1 MLLGVVGS
9 GKSCGAAAYNCDLLT
24 LAAHLGYSQQLLERA
39 LCRLKLCAAD
49 IHGTLVVVAH
59 TLIHAVM
66 GAYGTGDKGQGV
78 LCGYNL
84 QCLKEQSLAAKLYV
98 FGYILTEGAAALAG
112 SPEAVYQRKLL
123 ALAHLPV
130 RRFLYGLNIVEIG
143 GRLLGKPGHGLIVHA
158 GEGLELAPVKQVA
171 QLHHAAVSAGLQYGG
186 SHGYGPYARLKQLL
200 YVKEVCAAA
209 VGYAKRALE
218 LVCKTVGHLY
228 GQGIQ
233 SAAAHVH
240 LLAGQLV
247 CLYVHREGVGEL
259 QPKLQAVLFRQ
270 LLEPVEHRNG
280 VLILEVLA
288 EVPVVKSNVVIAHGV
303 EP

>member
-24 LAAHLGYSQQLLERA
+24 LAAHLGYSQQLLECS
-39 LCRLKLCAAD
+39 LCRLKLCAAY

-84 QCLKEQSLAAKLYV
+84 QCLKEQALAAQLYV

-112 SPEAVYQRKLL
+112 GPEAVYQRKL
-123 ALAHLPV
+123 LAHLPV

-143 GRLLGKPGHGLIVHA
+143 GRLRGEPGHSLVVHA
-158 GEGLELAPVKQVA
+158 GEGLELAPVKQLA
-171 QLHHAAVSAGLQYGG
+171 QLHHASVSAGLQYGG

-200 YVKEVCAAA
+200 YVEEVCAAA

-218 LVCKTVGHLY
+218 LVCKAVGHLY

-270 LLEPVEHRNG
+270 LL
-280 VLILEVLA
+280 
-288 EVPVVKSNVVIAHGV
+288 
-303 EP
+303 